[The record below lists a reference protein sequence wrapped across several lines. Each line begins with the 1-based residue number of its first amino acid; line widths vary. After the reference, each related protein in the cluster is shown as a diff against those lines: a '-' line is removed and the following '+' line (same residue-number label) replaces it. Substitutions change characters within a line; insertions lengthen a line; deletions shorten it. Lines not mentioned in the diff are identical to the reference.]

1 MRAAVLLLS
10 LVLATPVSGSRE
22 DADRVRGVIER
33 HNANAVRWY
42 AAGDVDSLV
51 SIFAEDAWQMPPNN
65 PALVGREAIR
75 TYWREA
81 LAWGKWDFKL
91 QVQKVDVSGPLAV
104 ERGKYILKFTAARGR
119 HLACRRSRIAATTW
133 SIGGASPMVNGDK
146 PPTPVSE
153 VPMTAGQPRS
163 PMKRPNDQ
171 RQLTAPAQAIG
182 RRT

>member
-104 ERGKYILKFTAARGR
+104 ERGKYILKFTAGPGAPPGMPSFEDRGNYLVHWR
-119 HLACRRSRIAATTW
+119 REPDGQWRLAADA
-133 SIGGASPMVNGDK
+133 
-146 PPTPVSE
+146 PVSE
-153 VPMTAGQPRS
+153 VPMQPPAS
-163 PMKRPNDQ
+163 PAVR
-171 RQLTAPAQAIG
+171 
-182 RRT
+182 